1 MLAMTET
8 PSIRVVL
15 ADDHAVVRKGI
26 REFLEE
32 ESDIQVVAEADNGE
46 QALAHIAKLRPD
58 VAVLDIQMPGLT
70 GIEVTRRVKADH
82 PDVKVLIL
90 TAYDYDPYIFAALQ
104 AGANG
109 YILKTAR
116 SHQLAAAVRTV
127 YDGGTAL
134 DPNVTRKVVEH
145 IASGSPYARV
155 EGMVERPSEREM
167 DVLRLA
173 ARGFSNRAIGR
184 ELGISDRTVQGHLA
198 NLFGKLGVTTRTE
211 AALLAVKMGWI
222 NLDETV

>member
-1 MLAMTET
+1 MPNTQ
-8 PSIRVVL
+8 PIRIIL

-32 ESDIQVVAEADNGE
+32 KGDIQVIAEADDGE
-46 QALAHIAKLRPD
+46 QALARIAELHPD

-82 PDVKVLIL
+82 PNVKVLIL

-109 YILKTAR
+109 YVLKTAR
-116 SHQLAAAVRTV
+116 SHELTAAVRTIHN
-127 YDGGTAL
+127 GGSAL
-134 DPNVTRKVVEH
+134 DPAVTRKVVEH
-145 IASGSPYARV
+145 MASGGPYARG

-167 DVLRLA
+167 DVLRLV
-173 ARGFSNRAIGR
+173 ARGLGNRAIGQQ
-184 ELGISDRTVQGHLA
+184 LGISDRTVQGHLA

-211 AALLAVKMGWI
+211 AALLGVKMGWL